1 MCKLVNASQPLG
13 LQEEVE
19 MKKSILAAFVA
30 TALVFGGSSVALAA
44 GHAKVDKV
52 ACASAKAAHKAAV
65 TKVDKKATLKVVN
78 SVCKKAKHK
87 K

>member
-1 MCKLVNASQPLG
+1 
-13 LQEEVE
+13 
-19 MKKSILAAFVA
+19 MKKSVMAAFIA

-65 TKVDKKATLKVVN
+65 TKADKKATLKVVN
-78 SVCKKAKHK
+78 KVCKAKHK